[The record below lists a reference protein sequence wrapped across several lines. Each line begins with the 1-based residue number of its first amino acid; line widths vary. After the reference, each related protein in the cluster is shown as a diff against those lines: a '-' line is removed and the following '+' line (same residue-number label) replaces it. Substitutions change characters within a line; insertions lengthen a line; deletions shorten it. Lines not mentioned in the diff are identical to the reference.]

1 LNQNKLDEKES
12 LILTGAVD
20 SNFFIILFE
29 SRKIFTS
36 LGEFTFLHTL
46 SDVPMD
52 EGTLGVQEIKLVI
65 ETGPGIGD
73 GRCAVNT

>member
-1 LNQNKLDEKES
+1 

-20 SNFFIILFE
+20 SNFFIILLE
-29 SRKIFTS
+29 SREIFTS

-52 EGTLGVQEIKLVI
+52 KGTLRVQEIELVI

-73 GRCAVNT
+73 GCCAVST